1 MIELEKIS
9 EEVFVAEAPIVRFG
23 SEELVFVKCQALG
36 SPRRRAR
43 ICAHKSGEDA
53 LHEML
58 IALSS
63 EGYIRPHKHLHKSE
77 SFHVVEGEA
86 DVVVFT
92 GTGEIS
98 EVIQMGALGSS
109 KAFYYRLPAGY
120 YHTVIV
126 RTHLLVLH
134 EVTNGPFH
142 LEDTVQAPFAPFE
155 TEREA
160 ALEYILT
167 LSRKTSSQ
175 P

>member
-9 EEVFVAEAPIVRFG
+9 EEVFVARAPIVRFG
-23 SEELVFVKCQALG
+23 SEELAFVKRQAQG

-43 ICAHKSGEDA
+43 ICAHKSAGDA

-63 EGYIRPHKHLHKSE
+63 EGYIRPHKHPHKSE

-86 DVVVFT
+86 DVVVFSE
-92 GTGEIS
+92 TGEIS

-109 KAFYYRLPAGY
+109 KAFYYRLPEGY
-120 YHTVIV
+120 YHTVLV
-126 RTHLLVLH
+126 RTKLLVLH

-142 LEDTVQAPFAPFE
+142 PEDTVQAPFSPSE

-167 LSRKTSSQ
+167 LSTKTSAQ
-175 P
+175 L